1 MRRFAAALLVAAG
14 GMFSAAEVQ
23 AQATTVQL
31 PTFNFFTVTTTVSVP
46 DRGGTSLGGI
56 KRSSDGRNE
65 FGAPLSPLGNRSIG
79 SERQAANMSV
89 HVTIHN
95 LDELDQDILARAE
108 FVNTVP
114 AELEKIKRLAAA
126 GNSSAGQA
134 AAGLDTIRAQLAQEK
149 LAEQR
154 EALGI
159 FEKGLAAEGEGK
171 YKVARIYYQM
181 ALRRAQ
187 GELKD
192 LVERRLSL
200 VNARINANPD
210 S

>member
-1 MRRFAAALLVAAG
+1 MRRVAIILLGACTCILTTRQ
-14 GMFSAAEVQ
+14 VQ

-31 PTFNFFTVTTTVSVP
+31 PTFNFFTVTTSVSVP

-56 KRSSDGRNE
+56 NRSSDGRNE
-65 FGAPLSPLGNRSIG
+65 FGAPLSPLGNRAIG
-79 SERQAANMSV
+79 SERQALNMSV

-95 LDELDQDILARAE
+95 LDEMDQDILARAQY
-108 FVNTVP
+108 VNTVP
-114 AELEKIKRLAAA
+114 AELAKIKRLAAA

-134 AAGLDTIRAQLAQEK
+134 AAGLDAIRAQLAQKK
-149 LAEQR
+149 LATQR

-181 ALRRAQ
+181 AARRAE
-187 GELKD
+187 GELKGLIEQRIS
-192 LVERRLSL
+192 LVDARLS
-200 VNARINANPD
+200 ARPG